1 MTSQEES
8 THPEERASIFSNFLV
23 NWITPLINLATKRQL
38 KDEDVWA
45 SPKNETVVVQTD
57 LIWKN
62 WLKEKDIAQREN
74 RKPRFEF
81 AVLRAFKSDIITGGI
96 FQFMF
101 MSFQL
106 GQPYLVGQLGLCC
119 ITFFLKSILF

>member
-23 NWITPLINLATKRQL
+23 NWITPLINLETKRQL

-62 WLKEKDIAQREN
+62 WLNEKDIAQREN

-96 FQFMF
+96 FQ
-101 MSFQL
+101 
-106 GQPYLVGQLGLCC
+106 LCVQVV
-119 ITFFLKSILF
+119 